1 METIRIDDIDRR
13 VGPASVKRPLTD
25 AINAAHVALNYY
37 ELAPG
42 ESFAY
47 GYHSHDSQ
55 EELFVIQ
62 QGQVIFET
70 EDGDIIVEE
79 GEVIRFA
86 PGEYQQGVNTGEER
100 VIALAIGAPQATGET
115 EILRECKECGDRTP
129 HTVER
134 VDDGH
139 ASLARCLDCGEQTG
153 RFE

>member
-1 METIRIDDIDRR
+1 MEKVRIDDVDRR

-25 AINAAHVALNYY
+25 AVDAANVSLNYY

-62 QGQVIFET
+62 QGHVTFET
-70 EDGDIIVEE
+70 ETGDVEVDA
-79 GEVIRFA
+79 GDVIRFA
-86 PGEYQQGVNTGEER
+86 PGEYQQGFNTSDEQ
-100 VIALAIGAPQATGET
+100 VVALAIGAPQATGET
-115 EILRECKECGDRTP
+115 EILRECPACEERTP

-134 VDDGH
+134 VDDGQTTR
-139 ASLARCLDCGEQTG
+139 ARCLVCSEQTG

>member
-1 METIRIDDIDRR
+1 MEKIRIDDIDRR

-25 AINAAHVALNYY
+25 AIDAAHVSLNYY

-62 QGQVIFET
+62 QGQVTFET
-70 EDGDIIVEE
+70 ETGDVEVDA
-79 GEVIRFA
+79 GDVIRFA
-86 PGEYQQGVNTGEER
+86 PGESQQGINTSDER
-100 VIALAIGAPQATGET
+100 VVALAIGAPQATGET
-115 EILRECKECGDRTP
+115 EILRECPACEERTS

-134 VDDGH
+134 IDDGQ
-139 ASLARCLDCGEQTG
+139 ATRARCLVCDEQTG
-153 RFE
+153 RFQ